1 MISLSGRKKTFILI
15 TGGALISL
23 ITLCS
28 LGFASGGGENGNHG
42 SGEMLDL
49 LYRGINFALLVI
61 ILFVVIRK
69 TAVRNFF
76 SDRREDIRRKLDDL
90 KSEKSAAESRFKELK
105 KKLEEFEVKKNEII
119 AQFKA
124 EGEAEKETIIA
135 EAKEKAKQILA
146 QTDVTIE
153 REIQIA
159 RDRLRQGVVDVA
171 IQKAQKII
179 VKEIKD
185 SDQERLVNQ
194 LIERMEK
201 LH

>member
-1 MISLSGRKKTFILI
+1 M
-15 TGGALISL
+15 
-23 ITLCS
+23 
-28 LGFASGGGENGNHG
+28 
-42 SGEMLDL
+42 
-49 LYRGINFALLVI
+49 
-61 ILFVVIRK
+61 VIR
-69 TAVRNFF
+69 AVKKM
-76 SDRREDIRRKLDDL
+76 RKNN
-90 KSEKSAAESRFKELK
+90 KNYEI
-105 KKLEEFEVKKNEII
+105 KKNEIF

-124 EGEAEKETIIA
+124 EGEAEKEKIIA

-146 QTDVTIE
+146 QADVTIE

-159 RDRLRQGVVDVA
+159 RDRLRQEVVDVA

>member
-15 TGGALISL
+15 TGCALISL

-28 LGFASGGGENGNHG
+28 LGFASGGGESGNHG

-49 LYRGINFALLVI
+49 LYRVINFALLVI

-69 TAVRNFF
+69 TAIRNFF
-76 SDRREDIRRKLDDL
+76 SDRREDIRKKLDDL
-90 KSEKSAAESRFKELK
+90 KSEKSAAESRFKELE

-119 AQFKA
+119 AQLKA
-124 EGEAEKETIIA
+124 EGEAEKEKIIA

-146 QTDVTIE
+146 QADVTIE

-159 RDRLRQGVVDVA
+159 KDRLRQGVVDVA

-179 VKEIKD
+179 VKDIKD